1 MKVNSVKKKV
11 EPYKKNNTYR
21 YTKKAAIATAI
32 FLPLAGLLYK
42 ILKINKNDKTDKTEI
57 KKQTKK

>member
-11 EPYKKNNTYR
+11 EPYKKNNTYI
-21 YTKKAAIATAI
+21 YIQKGAIATAI
-32 FLPLAGLLYK
+32 LLALGASLYK
-42 ILKINKNDKTDKTEI
+42 IRKINKTDKTEI